1 MPRILVIEDEE
12 LLRNLYSELLE
23 MKGFQVET
31 AADGKTALEHLND
44 TRKPDLI
51 LLDINMPEM
60 DGVEFL
66 RVIKTNDKLKR
77 VPVILLTG
85 VIQVEKISAGL
96 DMGAVGY
103 IEKANSPVE
112 VMSKIEM
119 ILGAVLSSY
128 GNKKNEMTTGPK
140 KIREKEIELQSA

>member
-23 MKGFQVET
+23 MKGYHVDT
-31 AADGKTALEHLND
+31 AVDGKSGIDYLNES
-44 TRKPDLI
+44 RRPDLI
-51 LLDINMPEM
+51 LLDLNMPEM
-60 DGVEFL
+60 DGIEFL
-66 RVIKTNDKLKR
+66 KIIKSNDKFKR
-77 VPVILLTG
+77 IPVILITG

-96 DMGAVGY
+96 DLGAVGY

-119 ILGAVLSSY
+119 ILGAVL
-128 GNKKNEMTTGPK
+128 KTPIKHNEMSSGTK
-140 KIREKEIELQSA
+140 KLGELELQSM

>member
-1 MPRILVIEDEE
+1 MPRILIVEDEE

-23 MKGFQVET
+23 MKGFQVE
-31 AADGKTALEHLND
+31 ASNDGKTALEHLND

-66 RVIKTNDKLKR
+66 RVIKSNDKLKR

-96 DMGAVGY
+96 DLGAVGY

-119 ILGAVLSSY
+119 ILGAVLTNF
-128 GNKKNEMTTGPK
+128 GNKKNEINSGPRK
-140 KIREKEIELQSA
+140 MKNIELQTA